1 MGSFR
6 STRLWAG
13 GRTILLAALVWVL
26 SLAALILIPLAATPA
41 PEVASSWSS
50 LWSVQWWVGLAVVT
64 LQSGAVLL
72 VSRQQ
77 TWAIVL
83 VSVLGLPLAAVASW
97 DAFTITSVAIMVTMF
112 AAVESAEFSHIR
124 FALLCALLVTA
135 FGYVIAG
142 LPEAE
147 AGLLLLL
154 QSLGQASLVVVLP
167 TGIALVIRSRREVRR
182 AQANERIALEHE
194 RDARVQSALARE
206 RTDLAR
212 ELHDI
217 AAHHMSGIAVM
228 ASAIERQIDGAPD
241 SAKEGA
247 VAIREQSRL
256 VLADLRRLVGLLRE
270 DDEVGS
276 AVYAIAA
283 IKDLAAGAPTKTEL
297 KVCPGVEAE
306 LGAGL
311 GPLSQLVGYR
321 MVQESLANA
330 ARHAPGA
337 PCLVEIDDR
346 DRRVLSLRVSNDPSS
361 SVAAS
366 PGSGFGLL
374 GMSERAELIGASL
387 HYGPTLEGGWEV
399 SLRLPRDLAGT
410 PHPPEF
416 TDTAH
421 PQQQAG
427 EAS

>member
-1 MGSFR
+1 MGWFS

-13 GRTILLAALVWVL
+13 RRTILLAAVVWVL
-26 SLAALILIPLAATPA
+26 SLATLILVPLAEAPA
-41 PEVASSWSS
+41 PEVALSWPSPWS
-50 LWSVQWWVGLAVVT
+50 LQWWVGLAVVT

-72 VSRQQ
+72 VSRRP
-77 TWAIVL
+77 TWAIILVAVL
-83 VSVLGLPLAAVASW
+83 ALPLAAVASW
-97 DAFTITSVAIMVTMF
+97 DALTITSVALIVTAF
-112 AAVESAEFSHIR
+112 AAVLALEFSHIR
-124 FALLCALLVTA
+124 FALLVTFLVTA
-135 FGYVIAG
+135 FGYIIAG
-142 LPEAE
+142 PPE
-147 AGLLLLL
+147 AGLGLPLLCL
-154 QSLGQASLVVVLP
+154 QALGQAAVTVVLP
-167 TGIALVIRSRREVRR
+167 AAIALVVRSRGDVRR
-182 AQANERIALEHE
+182 AQANEHKALERE
-194 RDARVQSALARE
+194 RDAHVQSALARE
-206 RTDLAR
+206 RTELAR

-217 AAHHMSGIAVM
+217 AAHHMSGIAIM
-228 ASAIERQIDGAPD
+228 ASAIERQIDGAPE

-270 DDEVGS
+270 DDEVGA

-283 IKDLAAGAPTKTEL
+283 IKDLAAGALAHTEL
-297 KVCPGVEAE
+297 KVRPGLEEE
-306 LGAGL
+306 LGSGL

-346 DRRVLSLRVSNDPSS
+346 DRLALSLRVSNDPSS
-361 SVAAS
+361 SAAAS

-374 GMSERAELIGASL
+374 GMSERAELVGASL

-399 SLRLPRDLAGT
+399 SLRLPREVTGIV
-410 PHPPEF
+410 
-416 TDTAH
+416 H